1 MLRFSEEDETT
12 MDALAHALAQTPI
25 FSIVT
30 ETGMLRR
37 IEGQDVPVADEPW
50 WVPLIRLASGLS
62 PP

>member
-1 MLRFSEEDETT
+1 
-12 MDALAHALAQTPI
+12 MDALARALAETPV

-37 IEGQDVPVADEPW
+37 IDGLDAPVTDEPW
-50 WVPLIRLASGLS
+50 WVPLIRLASGLT